1 MKYHCCCSVTKSCPS
16 FCNSVDC
23 SLPDFSLHCPS
34 LSPRVGSNSC
44 PLSWW
49 CYLSI
54 SSSAT
59 LFTFCLQSLPASGSF
74 LMSWLFT
81 SKVLQPHL
89 QHQPSNKYSA
99 LIYFRID
106 WFDFLAVQGT
116 LKRLLQHH
124 SSRASILQ
132 CSAFYGPMLTSV
144 HDYWKTIALTIYG
157 LLLAKVMSLLFNML
171 SRLVI
176 AFLPRSKHLLISW
189 LQSPSA
195 VIWSPRK

>member
-23 SLPDFSLHCPS
+23 SLPDCSLHCPS
-34 LSPRVGSNSC
+34 LSPRVGLNSC

-81 SKVLQPHL
+81 FKVLQPHL

-116 LKRLLQHH
+116 LKRLLQHQNAK
-124 SSRASILQ
+124 ASILQ
-132 CSAFYGPMLTSV
+132 HSAFFMVLLSHPYMTTGETVWLYGPL
-144 HDYWKTIALTIYG
+144 W
-157 LLLAKVMSLLFNML
+157 AK
-171 SRLVI
+171 
-176 AFLPRSKHLLISW
+176 
-189 LQSPSA
+189 
-195 VIWSPRK
+195 

>member
-89 QHQPSNKYSA
+89 QHQPSTNIQLWSTLGLTGLISLLSKGLSRGFSNTRMQKRQFFSIQLSLRSYSHIHTW
-99 LIYFRID
+99 LLEKQ
-106 WFDFLAVQGT
+106 FDFMDLCGQSNVF
-116 LKRLLQHH
+116 
-124 SSRASILQ
+124 
-132 CSAFYGPMLTSV
+132 AF
-144 HDYWKTIALTIYG
+144 
-157 LLLAKVMSLLFNML
+157 
-171 SRLVI
+171 
-176 AFLPRSKHLLISW
+176 
-189 LQSPSA
+189 
-195 VIWSPRK
+195 